1 MKKISEIMEELGFRP
16 DGSYEVKKAFIKN
29 LIQQA
34 QVTELDRQVAKR
46 ESMKATTIDSKAKIE
61 GFEQLNLFDFE
72 KQSS

>member
-16 DGSYEVKKAFIKN
+16 DGSNEVKKAFIKN